1 MNASNIERALN
12 ILNHRDWYYMMA
24 DYGYDRRRENAKA
37 EMKEYVALCNG
48 VEDTNIKNALR
59 ALWIL
64 KYNECRDNING
75 CCDDEKYASEK
86 AKLMKVIC
94 S

>member
-1 MNASNIERALN
+1 MNANNFERALN

-24 DYGYDRRRENAKA
+24 DYGYESRRENAKA

-48 VEDTNIKNALR
+48 IEDSNIKNALR

-75 CCDDEKYASEK
+75 RCNVEKYASQK
-86 AKLMKVIC
+86 AELMKVIC